1 MVIQKESGGGSI
13 SLGGPKVQDIR
24 GPPEPHITR
33 YMGPISRGGGGGGGI
48 SLLYRYR
55 KIRGYTVVGL
65 IFARSLKASNS
76 CMI

>member
-24 GPPEPHITR
+24 GPQS
-33 YMGPISRGGGGGGGI
+33 PISLGIWAPYRGGGGGRGGI